1 MASAGFNTPIG
12 LPFTELTEV
21 DSTNIYAMNQVKT
34 NLAGHGAAFL
44 AQKQWAGKG
53 QMGKVWEAQSGQNIL
68 LSVVLDPKKLVFNGS
83 ALEPSIVSM
92 LVAVGCFNFFN
103 TYAGDETR
111 IKWPNDIYW
120 RDRKAAGILI
130 ENSFRGSNW
139 QWSIAGMGVNINQT
153 KFDVVQVHPVSLK
166 QITGQTFL
174 VPELARELCS
184 CVEAVVEIC
193 TKQGPNAIATLYNNA
208 LYKKGAR
215 VTLRVAEQNITA
227 TICGVLPNGF
237 LEIELENGTKEA
249 HALGSVKWLFNN

>member
-1 MASAGFNTPIG
+1 LASAGFNTPIG

-53 QMGKVWEAQSGQNIL
+53 QMGKVWEAQTGQNIL
-68 LSVVLDPKKLVFNGS
+68 LSVVLDPKRLVLNS
-83 ALEPSIVSM
+83 SEPDPFIVSM
-92 LVAVGCFNFFN
+92 LVAVGTFNFF
-103 TYAGDETR
+103 TRYAGDETR

-153 KFDVVQVHPVSLK
+153 EFGTQLVRPVSLK
-166 QITGQTFL
+166 QITGQHFL
-174 VPELARELCS
+174 VSDLARELCS
-184 CVEAVVEIC
+184 FLEAALEIYLSG
-193 TKQGPNAIATLYNNA
+193 GPDAIVSLYNNA
-208 LYKKGAR
+208 LYKKGES
-215 VTLRVAEQNITA
+215 VTLEIAEQTIDA
-227 TICGVLPNGF
+227 IICGVLPNGF
-237 LEIELENGTKEA
+237 LEIENENGTKEA
-249 HALGSVKWLFNN
+249 HALGAVKWILK

>member
-1 MASAGFNTPIG
+1 MASVGLNTPLG

-68 LSVVLDPKKLVFNGS
+68 LSLVLDPKKLVFNGS
-83 ALEPSIVSM
+83 DLDPSIVSM
-92 LVAVGCFNFFN
+92 LIAVGTFNFF
-103 TYAGDETR
+103 TRYGGDETR

-130 ENSFRGSNW
+130 ENSFRGPIW

-153 KFDVVQVHPVSLK
+153 NFGTELNKAVSLK
-166 QITGQTFL
+166 QITGKTYL
-174 VPELARELCS
+174 VKDLAVELCKHIQDALDLL
-184 CVEAVVEIC
+184 V
-193 TKQGPNAIATLYNNA
+193 TQGPDELIALYNNA
-208 LYKKGAR
+208 LYKKGEL
-215 VTLRVAEQNITA
+215 VTVAVHEVIKTV
-227 TICGVLPNGF
+227 TICRVVPNGY
-237 LEIELENGTKEA
+237 LEIENENGTKQSV
-249 HALGSVKWLFNN
+249 ALGAVKWLP

>member
-1 MASAGFNTPIG
+1 MASAGLNTPIG

-53 QMGKVWEAQSGQNIL
+53 QMGKVWEAETGQNIL

-83 ALEPSIVSM
+83 ELEPSIVSM
-92 LVAVGCFNFFN
+92 LVAVGCFNFFI

-130 ENSFRGSNW
+130 ENSFRGPIW
-139 QWSIAGMGVNINQT
+139 QWSVAGMGVNINQT
-153 KFDVVQVHPVSLK
+153 EFGTGLQKAVSLK
-166 QITGQTFL
+166 QMTGKTFQ
-174 VPELARELCS
+174 VPALAKELCS
-184 CVEAVVEIC
+184 HIEAALQMVVD
-193 TKQGPNAIATLYNNA
+193 KGPGTLLELYNNA
-208 LYKKGAR
+208 LYKKGEL
-215 VTLRVAEQNITA
+215 VTVSVNEVIKTV
-227 TICGVLPNGF
+227 TICGVLPNGY
-237 LEIELENGTKEA
+237 LKIENENRSEGQ
-249 HALGSVKWLFNN
+249 SVAGAS

>member
-1 MASAGFNTPIG
+1 MASAGLNTPIG

-92 LVAVGCFNFFN
+92 LVAVGCFNFFI

-120 RDRKAAGILI
+120 RDRKAGGILI
-130 ENSFRGSNW
+130 ENSLRGSEW
-139 QWSIAGMGVNINQT
+139 TWAVIGIGFNINQT
-153 KFDVVQVHPVSLK
+153 SFSPDAPNPVSLR
-166 QITGQTFL
+166 QITGRQWEITRLQT
-174 VPELARELCS
+174 ELS
-184 CVEAVVEIC
+184 EAL
-193 TKQGPNAIATLYNNA
+193 TKSIQDWIQGGDAH
-208 LYKKGAR
+208 
-215 VTLRVAEQNITA
+215 
-227 TICGVLPNGF
+227 TIEKMKPLWRSN
-237 LEIELENGTKEA
+237 
-249 HALGSVKWLFNN
+249 

>member
-1 MASAGFNTPIG
+1 MASVGLNTPLG

-68 LSVVLDPKKLVFNGS
+68 LSLVLDPKKLVFNGS
-83 ALEPSIVSM
+83 DLDPSIVSM
-92 LVAVGCFNFFN
+92 FIAVGTFNFF
-103 TYAGDETR
+103 TRYGGDETR

-130 ENSFRGSNW
+130 ENSFRGPIW

-153 KFDVVQVHPVSLK
+153 NFGTELNKAVSLK
-166 QITGQTFL
+166 QITGKTYL
-174 VPELARELCS
+174 VKDLAVELCKHIQDALDIL
-184 CVEAVVEIC
+184 V
-193 TKQGPNAIATLYNNA
+193 TQGPDVLNTLYNNA
-208 LYKKGAR
+208 LYKKGEL
-215 VTLRVAEQNITA
+215 VTVAVNEVIKTV
-227 TICGVLPNGF
+227 TICRVLSNGY
-237 LEIELENGTKEA
+237 LEIENENGTKESV
-249 HALGSVKWLFNN
+249 ALGAVKWLP

>member
-34 NLAGHGAAFL
+34 NLAGHGAAYL

-53 QMGKVWEAQSGQNIL
+53 QMGKAWEAESGQNIL
-68 LSVVLDPKKLVFNGS
+68 LSVVLDPKKLVFDGL
-83 ALEPSIVSM
+83 ALEPSVVSM
-92 LVAVGCFNFFN
+92 LVAVGCFNFFI

-130 ENSFRGSNW
+130 ENSFRGPIW

-153 KFDVVQVHPVSLK
+153 EFGTGLQKAVSLK
-166 QITGQTFL
+166 QMTGKTFQ
-174 VPELARELCS
+174 VPALAKELCS
-184 CVEAVVEIC
+184 HIEAALQMVVD
-193 TKQGPNAIATLYNNA
+193 KGPGTLLELYNNA
-208 LYKKGAR
+208 LYKKG
-215 VTLRVAEQNITA
+215 EQVQLDIEGKKITA
-227 TICGVLPNGF
+227 TICRVLSNGH
-237 LEIELENGTKEA
+237 LEIETENGSKQS
-249 HALGSVKWLFNN
+249 HALGAIQWLS

>member
-53 QMGKVWEAQSGQNIL
+53 QMGKVWEAQTGQNIL
-68 LSVVLDPKKLVFNGS
+68 LSVVLDPKKLVFDGL
-83 ALEPSIVSM
+83 ALEPSVVSM
-92 LVAVGCFNFFN
+92 LVAVGCFNFFI
-103 TYAGDETR
+103 TYAGDETS

-130 ENSFRGSNW
+130 ENSFRGPIW

-153 KFDVVQVHPVSLK
+153 EFGTGLQKAVSLK
-166 QITGQTFL
+166 QMTGKTFQ
-174 VPELARELCS
+174 VPALAKELCS
-184 CVEAVVEIC
+184 HIEAALQMVVD
-193 TKQGPNAIATLYNNA
+193 KGPDTLLALYNNA
-208 LYKKGAR
+208 LYKKG
-215 VTLRVAEQNITA
+215 EQVQLDIEGQKITA
-227 TICGVLPNGF
+227 TICRVLSNGY
-237 LEIELENGTKEA
+237 LEIETENGIKQS
-249 HALGSVKWLFNN
+249 HALGAIHWLS